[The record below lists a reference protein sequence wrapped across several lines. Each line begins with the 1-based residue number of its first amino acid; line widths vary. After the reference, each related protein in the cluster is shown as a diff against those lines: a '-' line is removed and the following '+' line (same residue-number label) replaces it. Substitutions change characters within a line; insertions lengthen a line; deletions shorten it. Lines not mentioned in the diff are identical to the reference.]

1 MFDNENNE
9 RDLTESEKKIKRLY
23 EKDDKIYKNYFKV
36 SKFLLFLYGQWPNDN
51 ASKIYKFI
59 YGFYRWLMIIFSS
72 IIYTIIETGYAW
84 PLFREKKYEA
94 LLDNMTHMFTHLLST
109 YKLYALMLHFDK
121 IKHYCQIF
129 ETDVFK

>member
-9 RDLTESEKKIKRLY
+9 RELSEKEKKIKRLT

-36 SKFLLFLYGQWPNDN
+36 SKFLLFLYGQWPNEK
-51 ASKIYKFI
+51 ASLIYRLI
-59 YGFYRWLMIIFSS
+59 YGFYRILMIVFSS
-72 IIYTIIETGYAW
+72 IIYTIIETGYAY
-84 PLFREKKYEA
+84 PLFRAKNYEA
-94 LLDNMTHMFTHLLST
+94 LLDNMTHLFTHLLSS